1 MNNTTADFYCLNT
14 TLLAFL
20 RSCLPQSKIVDLF
33 YVPRDNRCSL
43 HRCFVLIFDSFD
55 TILLQKLFIFRTFNI
70 FRDYFQ
76 DFFYRFFQ
84 DLFCSGKGVS
94 RSYLQFPRLRNKW
107 TLVSGLCC
115 GQDSGTVFSGLFISG
130 LIPIFIR
137 ISFDFRLVS
146 DCVKH
151 IPAPQL

>member
-1 MNNTTADFYCLNT
+1 MRF
-14 TLLAFL
+14 
-20 RSCLPQSKIVDLF
+20 
-33 YVPRDNRCSL
+33 CS
-43 HRCFVLIFDSFD
+43 
-55 TILLQKLFIFRTFNI
+55 IFRTFNI

-115 GQDSGTVFSGLFISG
+115 GQDSGTVFSGHVISG

-151 IPAPQL
+151 IPAPQLWHDNIDYFTHFLLDVLATPFVLLIVSNYVVELYCLATPTVLLYAMLIISHLLVA